1 MLVQQ
6 YIKILKMSS
15 YKIIISG
22 GGTGG
27 HIYPAIAIAKKILEI
42 SKDSEILFVGAKG
55 RMEMEKVPEE
65 GFEIVG
71 LNVVGIQRSISIN
84 SILKNLKFPFLLLKS
99 FNHAKKI
106 IKDFQ
111 PNIVVGVGGY
121 ASGPTLRMAHSLKIP
136 TLIQEQNS
144 YAGLTNK
151 WLSKKTK
158 KICVAY
164 ENMNQFF
171 ETNKLVLT
179 GNPVRK
185 DIENLDAK
193 LLDAKTYFKVSK
205 NEKVILVLGGSLG
218 AKSINEGI
226 LNSID
231 TIKDQP
237 IKLLW
242 QVGKR
247 YFDSIENQLNQIN
260 IPNVKALAFIKRM
273 DLAYSLADLVIS
285 RAGALSISELT
296 LAGKPSILVPSPNV
310 SEDHQTKNAMSL
322 VNKSAAILVEDKD
335 TDSLLRT
342 ALDLLKQENQLNT
355 ISKNAKKM
363 GKPNASE
370 DIVNEIFKLIS

>member
-15 YKIIISG
+15 YKVIISG

-42 SKDSEILFVGAKG
+42 KKDSEILFVGAKG

-71 LNVVGIQRSISIN
+71 LNVVGIQRSITIN
-84 SILKNLKFPFLLLKS
+84 GILKNLKFPFLLMKS
-99 FNHAKKI
+99 LNHARKI

-121 ASGPTLRMAHSLKIP
+121 ASGPTLRMAHRLKIP

-171 ETNKLVLT
+171 EPTKLVLT

-193 LLDAKTYFKVSK
+193 LSEAKTYFKVSK

-226 LNSID
+226 LNSIH

-247 YFDSIENQLNQIN
+247 YFESIENQLNQIN

-273 DLAYSLADLVIS
+273 DLAYSIADIVIS

-322 VNKSAAILVEDKD
+322 VNKSAAILVEDKQ

-363 GKPNASE
+363 GKPNASD
-370 DIVNEIFKLIS
+370 DIVKEIFKLIS